1 VCTLTGLP
9 VLFALSGAKADER
22 AILLDMLETGQDVAD
37 AHPGQTVI
45 GDKNYFGA
53 EFEAILASAGITLL
67 RPARKGE
74 PERAGAGFFKPLRQ
88 TVESIFETFKGQLDL
103 ERHSGRTPAG
113 VLVRVL
119 QRVLALTAALW
130 HNDATGQPVTR
141 SLLAY
146 DH

>member
-1 VCTLTGLP
+1 MLLTRLSPVTPYTVDPGLRGVSAQP
-9 VLFALSGAKADER
+9 DSEGTAAR
-22 AILLDMLETGQDVAD
+22 A
-37 AHPGQTVI
+37 GQTVI